1 MEDQIVDELRR
12 IREAHAAQ
20 FNYDVAAIF
29 ADLRRSE
36 AERDWPRASFAPR
49 RIPSPAAATG
59 TSEVQRKSIE

>member
-1 MEDQIVDELRR
+1 MEDHIVEEVRR

-49 RIPSPAAATG
+49 RIPIPAGEPGTAT
-59 TSEVQRKSIE
+59 VRRKSIE